1 MRISYNVSAVLANNS
16 LTKNDNKLQQ
26 SLGRLSS
33 GLRIVN
39 AKDDPAGLA
48 ISKRMNAQIEGID
61 QATRNSGDGV
71 SIIEIADG
79 TLGEIHDMLQRVNQ
93 LAVKASTGT
102 LTDSDRET
110 VDEEVQALLAEI
122 ERISSETEFNG
133 QKILDGSFDLRGYTD
148 DPDVK
153 VTYYSDAVRSGIY
166 NIDALKIDFND
177 DGSIKEVTAF
187 TPGDGFEEAGFTP
200 GTAFAP
206 NDLMDKVT
214 VDGNVVTVKG
224 EKGFELKIRVEK
236 ENAASIQLANVE
248 LKLEGFG
255 SMDMQI
261 GANEGQQLGIRIP
274 KISLENMGLSK
285 VDMST
290 QEGAR
295 EALGRMNDAIK
306 YISAARSGLG
316 AYQNR
321 LEHTISTLDVSKENM
336 TAAYSRIMDTDMAEE
351 MTEYTTLQVMSQ
363 ASTSMLA
370 QANERPAQVL
380 QLLQ

>member
-79 TLGEIHDMLQRVNQ
+79 TLSEIHDMLQRVNQ

-102 LTDSDRET
+102 LTDNDRET
-110 VDEEVQALLAEI
+110 VDEEVQALLEEI

-133 QKILDGSFDLRGYTD
+133 QKILDGSFDLRGYTNNQD
-148 DPDVK
+148 IK

-166 NIDALKIDFND
+166 NIDALDVDFND

-187 TPGDGFEEAGFTP
+187 TPGTGFEEAGFTP

-206 NDLMDKVT
+206 DDLMDKIT
-214 VDGNVVTVKG
+214 IDGNVISIKG
-224 EKGFELKIRVEK
+224 EKGFELKVRVEK
-236 ENAASIQLANVE
+236 DNVASLQLANIE
-248 LKLEGFG
+248 MSLEGFG

-274 KISLENMGLSK
+274 KICLENMGLSR

-306 YISAARSGLG
+306 YVSAARSGLG

-321 LEHTISTLDVSKENM
+321 LEHTISTLDISKENM
-336 TAAYSRIMDTDMAEE
+336 TAAYSQIMDTDMAEE